1 MILNMSKVGDLDV
14 ECRWAREAGTNCGV
28 IGHIPCPNVKE
39 TMERK
44 IGIYKDALRRS
55 GNPVSSIEWVKKKI
69 WKRGVRGYTTQVT
82 GLLKLEFIMEMP
94 KEVFLGRVRYEVQ
107 DYVTETIQCWNCQ
120 KLGHISKNCKSQPVC
135 VFCGTKGHRK
145 GDNRCGN
152 KRVCCA
158 NCKESHP
165 SSYRGCIAFLR
176 EKEAHRIRAK
186 EKTPLHNARRL
197 ASAKEFPHLNRPR
210 GEQQGPTNNNPVT
223 EPGDPR
229 GSRDPRGPRDSR
241 GPRDTPRDYAGAVS
255 TSNLAQA
262 SNTPTQS
269 AETQPTRVN
278 TEESNAQEQETATQV
293 PIAQEAAA
301 QIGSQ
306 ACHKCTCNGED
317 RNLERKLNNIL
328 KKTITKL
335 LVGITQVLHYFGIW
349 AVTTPQ

>member
-1 MILNMSKVGDLDV
+1 M
-14 ECRWAREAGTNCGV
+14 R
-28 IGHIPCPNVKE
+28 
-39 TMERK
+39 
-44 IGIYKDALRRS
+44 
-55 GNPVSSIEWVKKKI
+55 
-69 WKRGVRGYTTQVT
+69 
-82 GLLKLEFIMEMP
+82 
-94 KEVFLGRVRYEVQ
+94 
-107 DYVTETIQCWNCQ
+107 
-120 KLGHISKNCKSQPVC
+120 
-135 VFCGTKGHRK
+135 FCGTRAHRK

-223 EPGDPR
+223 EPRDPR
-229 GSRDPRGPRDSR
+229 RSSDPRGPRDSR

-255 TSNLAQA
+255 ASNLAQA

-269 AETQPTRVN
+269 AETQPTRAN
-278 TEESNAQEQETATQV
+278 TEENNAQEQETVSQV
-293 PIAQEAAA
+293 PVAQEAAA

-335 LVGITQVLHYFGIW
+335 LVGITQVLTEFSLAQEQGNTLNEKNKLDIIIKRISHTIDEDLSLGSDSSEHLSSSEEYNENSGEEED
-349 AVTTPQ
+349 VNLELHPSNRQTTRYIPAKERNSMKRKKKKKCL